1 MRYHPFAH
9 SGLKIVSVAFAVML
23 WFMVSSQRAAV
34 ERGLRIPLELQ
45 NLPVNLEMIEPPQEA
60 VDVRVRGAADLLGR
74 LVAGDLVATVDLS
87 AAQPGR
93 RLFHISTE
101 RVKAP
106 FAVEVTQI
114 TPASIAIRFEPSA
127 TRIVPIQPSVEGE
140 PAVGFIVG
148 EITAQPR
155 LVEVV
160 GPESALRRVE
170 EAITE
175 PIWVGSASSAVKST
189 VVLGVAESGVR
200 VKTTRSAIVTVAIVP
215 APETR
220 MLSGVPVRLRNLATR
235 LTARVVPATVTVRVR
250 GIKAVVEKLRGA
262 SVVAYV
268 DVNGISEGDY
278 GLPVRLEQT
287 KDVGVDQV
295 DPTIVS
301 IHVE

>member
-9 SGLKIVSVAFAVML
+9 FGLKIVSVAFAVML

-45 NLPVNLEMIEPPQEA
+45 NLPVNLEMVEPPQES

-93 RLFHISTE
+93 RLFHISPE

-127 TRIVPIQPSVEGE
+127 TRIVRIQPSVEGE

-148 EITAQPR
+148 EITAQPKV
-155 LVEVV
+155 VEVV

-200 VKTTRSAIVTVAIVP
+200 VKTTRSAVVTVAIVP

-220 MLSGVPVRLRNLATR
+220 VLAGVPVRVRNLATG

-250 GIKAVVEKLRGA
+250 GVKAVVEKLRGA

-268 DVNGISEGDY
+268 EVKGISEGDY

-301 IHVE
+301 IHVQ